1 MTVLQ
6 ESPECFIQQCQK
18 CRAVLRYSLN
28 DIHIEADPYYDEN
41 GGKIFIAG
49 YDSIMC
55 PCCKEVIP
63 ATKEWFYE
71 SPYTMMALNFNSESK
86 NR

>member
-6 ESPECFIQQCQK
+6 ESPECFIQQCEE
-18 CRAVLRYSLN
+18 CGAVLKYSLH
-28 DIHIEADPYYDEN
+28 DIHAEAHPYYDEY
-41 GGKIFIAG
+41 GKIMHIAG
-49 YDSIMC
+49 FESIMC
-55 PCCKEVIP
+55 PCCNEVIP

-71 SPYTMMALNFNSESK
+71 SPYVIMAYNFNSDSK

>member
-6 ESPECFIQQCQK
+6 ESPEYFIQQCK
-18 CRAVLRYSLN
+18 ECGAVLKYSLH
-28 DIHIEADPYYDEN
+28 DIHTEADPYCDEH
-41 GGKIFIAG
+41 GDIIYMAG
-49 YDSIMC
+49 FDSIMC
-55 PCCKEVIP
+55 PCCEKVIP

-71 SPYTMMALNFNSESK
+71 SPYVSLSYNINSESK

>member
-6 ESPECFIQQCQK
+6 ESPEVYIQQCK
-18 CRAVLRYSLN
+18 ECGAVLKYSLN
-28 DIHIEADPYYDEN
+28 DIHPEAVPYYDDN
-41 GGKIFIAG
+41 GEIIYMAG
-49 YDSIMC
+49 FESIMC
-55 PCCKEVIP
+55 PCCEKVIP

-71 SPYTMMALNFNSESK
+71 SPYTMMALNINSEPK

>member
-6 ESPECFIQQCQK
+6 ESPECFIQRCEE
-18 CRAVLRYSLN
+18 CGAVLKYSFD
-28 DIHIEADPYYDEN
+28 DIHAEAHPYYDEH
-41 GGKIFIAG
+41 GKITYIA
-49 YDSIMC
+49 DFESIMC

-71 SPYTMMALNFNSESK
+71 SPYVIMAYNFDSESK